1 MAMIDMYLG
10 DFYNSESKQVRQQPA
25 GINFSNEIHLIL
37 KRRLVSQV
45 KLLARVREAL
55 YLRFSLFNSGK
66 ITQIRRVLQTVLDVM
81 YLMRSFCCSFFPQ
94 KESDKFL
101 IPAFFLSNVL
111 GLPASKQKAQS
122 ILQSLRKLFGGAM
135 LTCMTRP
142 LRSIF

>member
-1 MAMIDMYLG
+1 MTDITYLG

-66 ITQIRRVLQTVLDVM
+66 IT
-81 YLMRSFCCSFFPQ
+81 
-94 KESDKFL
+94 
-101 IPAFFLSNVL
+101 
-111 GLPASKQKAQS
+111 
-122 ILQSLRKLFGGAM
+122 
-135 LTCMTRP
+135 
-142 LRSIF
+142 